1 MNNIIIT
8 HELCAEDR
16 ARLDRL
22 TAALEALQPP
32 TMHVELPTFKRV
44 DNESDPDQLT
54 LDDIQQK
61 LAETLAKTND
71 HAEPSKNAPGATE
84 DETPST
90 THVEEEKPT
99 HEEDD
104 LPEQTVE
111 PTVTLE
117 QIQQKVVQLAA
128 GNNGAKKAK
137 VREIVNAYA
146 KKVSDLPED
155 KWSEIWSRLTDL
167 EKED

>member
-1 MNNIIIT
+1 MNNITIT

-22 TAALEALQPP
+22 TAALEALQPTSVHLNP
-32 TMHVELPTFKRV
+32 PICKA
-44 DNESDPDQLT
+44 DPEQMTIADLEK
-54 LDDIQQK
+54 K
-61 LAETLAKTND
+61 LAETLARTND
-71 HAEPSKNAPGATE
+71 PADTPKNATE
-84 DETPST
+84 EAEAMTPPT
-90 THVEEEKPT
+90 PQPEEEKPT
-99 HEEDD
+99 EEEDAQ
-104 LPEQTVE
+104 PEQAEE

-155 KWSEIWSRLTDL
+155 KWSEVWSQLTDL